1 MKIEQAANALSGPL
15 SGPRGV
21 PSLASHT
28 SILASSPNWA
38 EFDLLSPQ
46 NVAEDEKQPANY
58 PPHVPEDF
66 PYQKYPPNAL
76 LALRG
81 GDDDHTDPDA
91 CTPNSR
97 RFRRGGD
104 DDYTDPDAVH
114 NDRKIQR
121 V

>member
-1 MKIEQAANALSGPL
+1 MDPLPDTSLNNWNLKLLALYGTEAALWKRS
-15 SGPRGV
+15 
-21 PSLASHT
+21 
-28 SILASSPNWA
+28 
-38 EFDLLSPQ
+38 
-46 NVAEDEKQPANY
+46 
-58 PPHVPEDF
+58 PEDF

-91 CTPNSR
+91 CTPNRR

-114 NDRKIQR
+114 NERKIQP